1 MKLSK
6 SVILSLSL
14 TVCILL
20 CTSLYGCALLQI
32 TTEPFH
38 IFS

>member
-14 TVCILL
+14 CVCILL
-20 CTSLYGCALLQI
+20 YTSLYGCALLQI
-32 TTEPFH
+32 TAEPFPF
-38 IFS
+38 FS